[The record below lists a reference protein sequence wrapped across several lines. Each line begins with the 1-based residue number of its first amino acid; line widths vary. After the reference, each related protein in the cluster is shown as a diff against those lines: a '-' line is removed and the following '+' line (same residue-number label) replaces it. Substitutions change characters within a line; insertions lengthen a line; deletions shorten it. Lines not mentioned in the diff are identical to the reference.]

1 MTTRTSLHTS
11 FSKANETFPR
21 FIVILSQE
29 EKAVT
34 SLSPFVIE
42 KQIESVIG
50 TPKSVKKLKNRTLL
64 VEASRK
70 SQTDSLLKMSTF
82 FGIKVSV
89 TEHKTLNSSKGVI
102 GDRMLKDEK
111 ESEIVDYLKEQGV
124 IGCKRFTIKKDNETI
139 ETNTLLL
146 TFNSITVP
154 KSLKIFYRIVPVDV
168 YMFQILYGVL
178 TIRGLDITRINVQ
191 PTWDLFALTAVQMV
205 IATIPLPARIKLNV

>member
-1 MTTRTSLHTS
+1 
-11 FSKANETFPR
+11 
-21 FIVILSQE
+21 
-29 EKAVT
+29 
-34 SLSPFVIE
+34 
-42 KQIESVIG
+42 
-50 TPKSVKKLKNRTLL
+50 
-64 VEASRK
+64 
-70 SQTDSLLKMSTF
+70 
-82 FGIKVSV
+82 
-89 TEHKTLNSSKGVI
+89 
-102 GDRMLKDEK
+102 MLKDEK